1 MCIRSWSLLVR
12 VAVRKWGNS
21 LGIRIPQAFA
31 KEVQIDEGTE
41 VDLTIEGASI
51 VLTPKPTLSLSA
63 LLNAVTDDNRHA
75 EIGTGKPAG
84 RESW

>member
-1 MCIRSWSLLVR
+1 MR

-21 LGIRIPQAFA
+21 LGVRIPQAFA

-41 VDLTIEGASI
+41 VDLTIDGASI

-63 LLNAVTDDNRHA
+63 LLAGVTDDNRHA
-75 EIGTGKPAG
+75 EVESGRAVG
-84 RESW
+84 REAW

>member
-1 MCIRSWSLLVR
+1 MRI
-12 VAVRKWGNS
+12 AVRKWGNS

-41 VDLTIEGASI
+41 VELTIEGASI
-51 VLTPKPTLSLSA
+51 VLTPKSTLTLSAILA
-63 LLNAVTDDNRHA
+63 GVTEENRHG
-75 EIGTGKPAG
+75 EISTGKPVG